1 MDFLASGIRWIFD
14 ILVGLTSSYGVA
26 IILVTIL
33 IRLVLLPLTLKQTRS
48 MEVMKQIQPKLKE
61 VQEKYK
67 DDPKELQERSMKLY
81 KDYKVNPLGGCLPML
96 VQLPVLIGFFRVLQT
111 LPESD
116 AAIFLGFWDLTVP
129 DPFYIL
135 PILAAVTQ
143 YLSMQQTMTDSSQK
157 TMMMIMPVMIGFFSL
172 RFPAGLVLYWVVGNI
187 FSIIQQAWISKQYLT
202 AEQGGETK

>member
-1 MDFLASGIRWIFD
+1 MDFLASGIRWVFD
-14 ILVGLTSSYGVA
+14 ILVGVTNSYGIA

-33 IRLVLLPLTLKQTRS
+33 IRLVLLPLTLKQTKS

-61 VQEKYK
+61 VQEKHK
-67 DDPKELQERSMKLY
+67 DNPQELQEQTLKLY
-81 KDYKVNPLGGCLPML
+81 KDNKVSPFGGCLPML
-96 VQLPVLIGFFRVLQT
+96 IQLPILIGFFRVLQS

-116 AAIFLGFWDLTVP
+116 AAIFLGFWDLTIP
-129 DPFYIL
+129 DPFFIL

-143 YLSMQQTMTDSSQK
+143 YFSMQQTMTDSSQK
-157 TMMMIMPVMIGFFSL
+157 TMMMIMPIMIGFFSL

-187 FSIIQQAWISKQYLT
+187 FSVFQQAWISKQYLA